1 MRYWTINYPSK
12 NTLGEP
18 FTKWET
24 LSDREIL
31 DYYWEH
37 WSGQMRR
44 AFYDKRLLTGESDGL
59 EWITPEKCIED
70 WSITN
75 RAVRNVFRE
84 MKECIA

>member
-1 MRYWTINYPSK
+1 MRYWTISYPSR

-59 EWITPEKCIED
+59 EIITPEKCIED
-70 WSITN
+70 WSITH
-75 RAVRNVFRE
+75 RAVRNVWRE